1 MVTGDE
7 DDAHADV
14 SEEAVADGNEFKREH
29 KAVAAFIEAA
39 ANGNHEYIVANG
51 NEAYVDGGIRTRA
64 FKKACEFGHVPI
76 VEHLLRQDGVVPHA
90 QFNWSIRVAS
100 ANNHVALV
108 DRLLTV
114 PSVDATARQ
123 NWALVRAA
131 ERGHSDVVQ
140 RLLRVPGIDPGARNN
155 WSIIKAAEN
164 GHAKVVEMLLEVDG
178 VDPTALDNEALK
190 SAIRL
195 GWDSVVALL
204 LDDDRVR
211 RTIKDFGALIDVAG
225 RASVRRKL
233 TRAMRESTVKAIVLV
248 ARSDIPVPNEL
259 RMRILLLSH
268 GLWLNGAN
276 DQDNLLTIKRIM
288 RRGKLGR

>member
-14 SEEAVADGNEFKREH
+14 SEEAVADGSQRRTGQTCGAAALTPSVRVDEFKREH

-164 GHAKVVEMLLEVDG
+164 GTWAVSGH
-178 VDPTALDNEALK
+178 DPFFA
-190 SAIRL
+190 
-195 GWDSVVALL
+195 
-204 LDDDRVR
+204 
-211 RTIKDFGALIDVAG
+211 
-225 RASVRRKL
+225 
-233 TRAMRESTVKAIVLV
+233 
-248 ARSDIPVPNEL
+248 
-259 RMRILLLSH
+259 
-268 GLWLNGAN
+268 
-276 DQDNLLTIKRIM
+276 
-288 RRGKLGR
+288 